1 MSHPVV
7 ARLRDPDPAVR
18 REACREAARDPSAVL
33 LVPALAEAL
42 ADRDPRVCLAA
53 SESLAMLAP
62 QHPDAEAALAGALH
76 SDDDRARFG
85 AAHGRAR
92 LGPPEP
98 ALLPALVGAFAD
110 PEPGIRW
117 AAARIFVELGRFH
130 GEAVPVAIGLAR
142 TDPNPE
148 IRRMAVFC
156 LAKLAPGEA
165 AATLQDAMQ
174 DPSAAVRQ
182 AAVLGLESPDQKT
195 NASRE

>member
-1 MSHPVV
+1 MAQVRLLGGVGAV
-7 ARLRDPDPAVR
+7 APDGTEADLGPPKSRL
-18 REACREAARDPSAVL
+18 VL
-33 LVPALAEAL
+33 
-42 ADRDPRVCLAA
+42 
-53 SESLAMLAP
+53 
-62 QHPDAEAALAGALH
+62 AALALH
-76 SDDDRARFG
+76 
-85 AAHGRAR
+85 
-92 LGPPEP
+92 
-98 ALLPALVGAFAD
+98 
-110 PEPGIRW
+110 
-117 AAARIFVELGRFH
+117 H